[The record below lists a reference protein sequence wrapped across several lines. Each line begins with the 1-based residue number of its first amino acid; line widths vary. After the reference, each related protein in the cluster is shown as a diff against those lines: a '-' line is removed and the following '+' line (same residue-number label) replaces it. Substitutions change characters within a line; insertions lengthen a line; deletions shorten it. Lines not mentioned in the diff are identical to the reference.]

1 MAESVRNTFGEIFLR
16 KPIELIYCKSY
27 GEPKR
32 KSIGNPVGE
41 SFGETYDGTYWESFW
56 RNLFAQIN
64 FDNLL

>member
-1 MAESVRNTFGEIFLR
+1 MAEPIGNPFREIFLR

-41 SFGETYDGTYWESFW
+41 SIRKSIGETYGGICEEYFW
-56 RNLFAQIN
+56 RNLFAQAN
-64 FDNLL
+64 